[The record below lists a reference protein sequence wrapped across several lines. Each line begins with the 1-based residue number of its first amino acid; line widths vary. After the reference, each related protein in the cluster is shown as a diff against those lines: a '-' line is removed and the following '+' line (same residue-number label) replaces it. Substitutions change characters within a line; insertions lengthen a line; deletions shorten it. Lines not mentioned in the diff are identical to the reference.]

1 MNFSGNRIVLTGATG
16 GIGSAVAERLAS
28 EGASLT
34 LIDRQ
39 IESLEKLCELLSSN
53 HEGNFDFV
61 ACDFLDNSS
70 VKDAISSITHK
81 GETVVGLVNIAG
93 VAIDAPLHM
102 VSEKNLEETLMI
114 NLTVPILFT
123 QQVSRVMI
131 RQKTAGSIVN
141 ISSIT
146 GIDGNPGQLAYG
158 ASKAALINATLTMA
172 LELGENQIR
181 VNAIAPGVIETEM
194 TLGLPEVILQ
204 KLSSKPFLG
213 RLGKPEEIASVVSW
227 LLSEKASYVTGQTL
241 RVDGCV

>member
-1 MNFSGNRIVLTGATG
+1 MLTGATG

-34 LIDRQ
+34 LVDRQ
-39 IESLEKLCELLSSN
+39 SGSLERLCGLLSAN
-53 HEGNFDFV
+53 YEGTFDFV
-61 ACDFLDNSS
+61 ACDFLDKSS
-70 VKDAISSITHK
+70 VKFALSKISHK
-81 GETVVGLVNIAG
+81 GETVSGLVNIAG

-102 VSEKNLEETLMI
+102 VSEANLEETLLI
-114 NLTVPILFT
+114 NLTVPILFA

-131 RQKTAGSIVN
+131 RQKSAGSIVN

-146 GIDGNPGQLAYG
+146 GLDGNPGQLAYG

-194 TLGLPEVILQ
+194 TLGLPDVILQ

-213 RLGKPEEIASVVSW
+213 RLGRPEEVASVVSW